1 MSLTANIRPVQSSA
15 YYEHHGGDC
24 SLRIPSTSDDSSGAA
39 ESNMREGRHAEAE
52 SLRGVTE
59 AMAFAAA
66 PFPSCYRRGTA
77 RSASFAWRVPVDQ
90 RAAHCPMRAFRL
102 R

>member
-1 MSLTANIRPVQSSA
+1 MSLTANIRTVQSPA

-24 SLRIPSTSDDSSGAA
+24 
-39 ESNMREGRHAEAE
+39 

-66 PFPSCYRRGTA
+66 PFPSCYLRGTA
-77 RSASFAWRVPVDQ
+77 RFAQFAWRVPADQ
-90 RAAHCPMRAFRL
+90 RAAHCPMRALRL

>member
-1 MSLTANIRPVQSSA
+1 MSLTANIRTVQSSA

-24 SLRIPSTSDDSSGAA
+24 
-39 ESNMREGRHAEAE
+39 

-66 PFPSCYRRGTA
+66 PFPSCCRRGAA
-77 RSASFAWRVPVDQ
+77 RFAQFAWRACACRSARRSLPNARLTVAVGDDIDRARRRGGDQ
-90 RAAHCPMRAFRL
+90 NAAPFGHRD
-102 R
+102 